1 MNKLNKNK
9 IISIINKIGISN
21 LIVIVIFIIALL
33 FFIFF
38 AIKNYLTDTIFNE
51 DIEEIQY
58 DYENSDFYS
67 VDAENN
73 QYKLTLIDNYAIF
86 FNIEDIIKA
95 IYMNLNNNNY
105 DKIYDIF
112 TEEYKNRFDNKESAL
127 EELTNLYENINSESS
142 VITDI
147 KLDEVYNIEN
157 SNIYICYINGDND
170 ERIKLVLNIDFN
182 ENLYKICYIEI

>member
-73 QYKLTLIDNYAIF
+73 QYKLTLIDNYSIF